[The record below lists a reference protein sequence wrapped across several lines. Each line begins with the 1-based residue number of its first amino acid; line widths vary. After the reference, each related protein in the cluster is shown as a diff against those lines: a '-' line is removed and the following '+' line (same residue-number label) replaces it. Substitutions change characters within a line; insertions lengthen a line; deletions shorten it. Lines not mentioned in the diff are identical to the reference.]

1 MVEPLL
7 YPTNENRQCAAL
19 ARAEG
24 EAFAVRAICARAGWH
39 VLVRGL
45 AERAAA
51 TAAWTVR
58 AVGACAARDHKLA
71 ENRPTQTHWPARGP
85 SRGIRCDPRGRL
97 GEEPEEC
104 TCAMVCPCARR
115 SGVPGRPGTPCGSGA
130 GARGRAAPRSA
141 RAAHGQEAIR
151 ADACAGRPG
160 QRRARDPRG
169 AGLAL
174 IVALLPRAGRRP
186 APGCLGGDAL
196 RSDPMRLWPAGGT
209 SFLRIVAGSRRP
221 LGPAFQRQACVL
233 LGQRGL
239 RMR

>member
-1 MVEPLL
+1 MRID
-7 YPTNENRQCAAL
+7 NAQRW
-19 ARAEG
+19 RAEG
-24 EAFAVRAICARAGWH
+24 AAFAGRAVCARACWPA
-39 VLVRGL
+39 LLRGL

-51 TAAWTVR
+51 AAAWTVR

-71 ENRPTQTHWPARGP
+71 ENRPTQTHGPARG
-85 SRGIRCDPRGRL
+85 SGRGIRCDPRGRM
-97 GEEPEEC
+97 GQEPEEC
-104 TCAMVCPCARR
+104 ACAMACPRARR

-130 GARGRAAPRSA
+130 GARGRATPRSA

-151 ADACAGRPG
+151 VDACAGRPG
-160 QRRARDPRG
+160 QRRARDPLD

-174 IVALLPRAGRRP
+174 IVALLPWAGRRP
-186 APGCLGGDAL
+186 APGCLGSDAL
-196 RSDPMRLWPAGGT
+196 RSDPMRLLPAGGT
-209 SFLRIVAGSRRP
+209 SFLRIAAVSRRP